1 MGRQILTPL
10 VSVILWLG
18 CSVTVAAERLVV
30 YTVNYPLQYFAQRIA
45 ADHAEVV
52 FPVPPGVDPAFWQP
66 DASAIGDIQRADLI
80 LLNGAGYAKWI
91 SRVSLPRRK
100 VIDTSIGFRDRYIT
114 TEGGM
119 THSHGREGDHS
130 HAGTAF
136 TTWLDFGQAVEQAE
150 AVRDALSRKLPAQRE
165 TFDANFRALERD
177 LLALDARLAA
187 IVARDPAKPLFASH
201 PVYQYL
207 ARRYGLNLKS
217 LLWEPD
223 VVAPPDQWLALAEMR
238 KSHPAGWMLWEGDP
252 DGENVRRLEEI
263 GLRSTVFDPCGNR
276 PADGD
281 LLSVMTKNAD
291 NMDRLFGR

>member
-1 MGRQILTPL
+1 MTRLMLAP
-10 VSVILWLG
+10 VVAAVLWLG
-18 CSVTVAAERLVV
+18 CSVTAAAERLVV

-45 ADHAEVV
+45 GEHAEVV
-52 FPVPPGVDPAFWQP
+52 FPVPPGEDPAFWQP
-66 DASAIGDIQRADLI
+66 DAAAIGDFQHADLI

-100 VIDTSIGFRDRYIT
+100 VVDTSAGFGDRYIT
-114 TEGGM
+114 TEGGV

-136 TTWLDFGQAVEQAE
+136 TTWLDLSQAAEQAK
-150 AVRDALSRKLPAQRE
+150 AVRDALARQFPAQRGD
-165 TFDANFRALERD
+165 FDTRFRALERD
-177 LLALDARLAA
+177 LLELDSRLAA

-223 VVAPPDQWLALAEMR
+223 VVAPPDEWQALAGMR
-238 KSHPAGWMLWEGDP
+238 ERHPAGWMLWESDP
-252 DGENVRRLEEI
+252 AHENVQRLKEL
-263 GLRSTVFDPCGNR
+263 GLQSTVFDPCWNR
-276 PADGD
+276 PAEGD
-281 LLSVMTKNAD
+281 FLSVMMKNAD
-291 NMDRLFGR
+291 NLERLFRP